1 MRVMLDTSVAV
12 AGLLSGHPFHEA
24 SVAWLSAAK
33 AGSFEF
39 IFSGHSLAELYAVLT
54 RLPMQPRMTPD
65 TAGKL
70 IREGI
75 LSCARIE
82 VLGGEDYVSVIG
94 EMIKDRKTGGVVYD
108 AIIAKVAQ
116 LSQVDILIT
125 LNVSDFRRVW
135 PDGAARIVPPQSVAV
150 PQRRVW

>member
-1 MRVMLDTSVAV
+1 MKHLLLGCQRRRRAVSSSSSQDIALQNCMRC
-12 AGLLSGHPFHEA
+12 F
-24 SVAWLSAAK
+24 
-33 AGSFEF
+33 
-39 IFSGHSLAELYAVLT
+39 T